1 MYFIPIKSN
10 FTEKRGAP
18 FPMYPTP
25 QMVLDIGAFIPSQ
38 NFSQNFSQFFYFFFW
53 VVFMYGYVVYFGV
66 KMQFFH
72 VKF

>member
-25 QMVLDIGAFIPSQ
+25 QMVIDIGAFIPSQ
-38 NFSQNFSQFFYFFFW
+38 NFSQIFLFFLLGSVYVWLCSVFWGKNAVFSC
-53 VVFMYGYVVYFGV
+53 
-66 KMQFFH
+66 KILR
-72 VKF
+72 